1 MHFQQLQRSLTAHL
15 RDPERRAA
23 PPDIESRRVGI
34 YRDLIYNNIE
44 SFLSGGFPVLRSL
57 CSDERWHA
65 LVRDFVRDHVSHSP
79 YFLEISEEFLA
90 YLQHERG
97 ERASDP
103 PFLQELAHYEWVELA
118 LDVAPDE
125 ELEADPE
132 GDLMSGRPLVS
143 SQAWPLAYRFPV
155 HLIGESFQPDEPPP
169 QPTWLVVYRTPSLE
183 IEFMEINAVTF
194 RLLAL
199 LEDARSGK
207 AALEALAA
215 ELQHDNPEQLMQ
227 FGGELLAQLR
237 ETSIL
242 LGTELS

>member
-15 RDPERRAA
+15 RDPERRS
-23 PPDIESRRVGI
+23 PPADIEARRVGI

-57 CSDERWHA
+57 FSDERWHA

-125 ELEADPE
+125 TVEADPE
-132 GDLMSGRPLVS
+132 GDLISGRPVLS
-143 SQAWPLAYRFPV
+143 PLAWPLAYRFPV
-155 HLIGESFQPDEPPP
+155 HLIGEAFQPEAAPD
-169 QPTWLVVYRTPSLE
+169 QPSYLVVYRTPELE

-199 LEDARSGK
+199 LEDAKSGQG
-207 AALEALAA
+207 ALGRIAV
-215 ELQHDNPEQLMQ
+215 
-227 FGGELLAQLR
+227 R
-237 ETSIL
+237 
-242 LGTELS
+242 